1 MHAYGET
8 DDRTNN
14 TELAPW
20 LAALQAAL
28 EARRYALAGGGGG
41 VAATETVE
49 EEGTGPDAADAAAEE
64 KKRIDA
70 LAAMWLD

>member
-20 LAALQAAL
+20 LAALQPAL
-28 EARRYALAGGGGG
+28 EARRCALAGGGG